1 MAAAAFLLA
10 VKSALTAERWYARD
24 WRVSVL
30 WLCRLG
36 NLAGRWAGG
45 RRAIWEAMPGAMPG
59 GIRSAKSG
67 GAGPV
72 LGRWRT
78 ARGCGLRPGGR
89 VGQATSRW
97 GIYGGRGSGKRAGRF
112 GGRQYRLSTPILHPS
127 ENITDLA
134 GAGPWFGGIRRRT
147 QGGDKSDGRQG
158 GRRGGRLNREE
169 GPAGRWA
176 PAEGCGTGQDGG
188 DMVTGGWRERSGV
201 VDWLGRCPRRR
212 NDGRGTREAGWFLH
226 PTGGRG
232 KTGGC
237 LAGMGPAE
245 NPVAKTGN
253 F

>member
-1 MAAAAFLLA
+1 MQGIGGFLCSFCVDGAIWRGDGQEDGGQSGRRCRGQWREGSGRQRAAALGRCWDDGGQPGAAACGLGAWWGKLPA
-10 VKSALTAERWYARD
+10 DGGIYGAGVAEKGPGGLGDASIDYPLPFSTSLRTSGFG
-24 WRVSVL
+24 WRRPMV
-30 WLCRLG
+30 C
-36 NLAGRWAGG
+36 RWAGG
-45 RRAIWEAMPGAMPG
+45 GH
-59 GIRSAKSG
+59 
-67 GAGPV
+67 
-72 LGRWRT
+72 
-78 ARGCGLRPGGR
+78 
-89 VGQATSRW
+89 
-97 GIYGGRGSGKRAGRF
+97 RAG
-112 GGRQYRLSTPILHPS
+112 
-127 ENITDLA
+127 LA
-134 GAGPWFGGIRRRT
+134 A
-147 QGGDKSDGRQG
+147 GDKSDGRQG